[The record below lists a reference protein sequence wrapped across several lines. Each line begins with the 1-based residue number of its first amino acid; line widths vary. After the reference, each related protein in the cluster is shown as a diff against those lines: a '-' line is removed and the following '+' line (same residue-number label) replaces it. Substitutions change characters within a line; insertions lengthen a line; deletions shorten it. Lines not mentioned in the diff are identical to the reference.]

1 MTPMRTVAINS
12 LCVELD
18 LDVQYATTC
27 SDLPSIEAVR
37 GWVEAVLVGR
47 RDAATLT
54 VRIVDEL
61 EAKTLNRR
69 YRQREGATNV
79 LSFPTMGLKAIA
91 PDLIG
96 DIVICAPL
104 VAEEARTQC
113 KSTDAHWAHL
123 VVHGALHLLGFDH
136 VDSVEARSMEQLETA
151 ILAGLE
157 FPDPYRHRIEI

>member
-1 MTPMRTVAINS
+1 MVIK
-12 LCVELD
+12 LD
-18 LDVQYATTC
+18 LDVQYATIC
-27 SDLPSIEAVR
+27 RDLPSVEAVR
-37 GWVEAVLVGR
+37 GWVKAALVGR
-47 RDAATLT
+47 RHAAALT

-61 EAKTLNRR
+61 EGKMLNWR
-69 YRQREGATNV
+69 YRQCEGATNV

-104 VAEEARTQC
+104 VAEEARAQC

-136 VDSVEARSMEQLETA
+136 VDSEEARSMEQLETA
-151 ILAGLE
+151 ILAGLG
-157 FPDPYRHRIEI
+157 FPDPYQHRIEI